1 MEQKKIS
8 ALILSALILMSAFVS
23 CGQDS
28 SVPESVTQAAET
40 ETTEAETTEPVDEF
54 GRPVVESSLPDD
66 LDLNG
71 ATVNLPYRP
80 IVNAVES
87 AYEFLAESENGEVIN
102 DAVFKRNRDVEER
115 LNVKLN
121 FVDPGTD
128 DNGAYLTNIKKS
140 VTAGDGAYDIVP
152 MFAYY
157 GSPLA
162 AEGYFTDL
170 LTTEYFNESS
180 PWWNKSFVEEL
191 TIFGC
196 LWTITGDLSLTA
208 TNRVYATFFNKKLQE
223 SYYKDLD
230 FYDEVYRGKW
240 TIDRFGALVKDGYSD
255 LNGNGERDDEDFYAW
270 FAPTASVPLDSF
282 QASLNLPITEK
293 DGDGIPRLV
302 YNNEKTAQAYQKVYD
317 LYFNNDGVNAGYYT
331 FESIEAADK
340 AFLEGR
346 STFLIDMFVTTDLLR
361 EMEDDYG
368 VLPVFKWDEIQEEY
382 HTTVHDCYS
391 IFAISASCPQVEA
404 ASAVLEAMGEYSY
417 RYVTPAYFE
426 IALKRKYAR
435 GDNDAEMYD
444 LILAGR
450 SFNFGVV
457 NSNSLNDLIHLWRS
471 QMDKR
476 KLDWQST
483 IDKQVTKFEKSLDKL
498 LTKFE
503 ELSER

>member
-1 MEQKKIS
+1 MKHKRIF
-8 ALILSALILMSAFVS
+8 ALILSALILLSAFVS
-23 CGQDS
+23 CGQDAS
-28 SVPESVTQAAET
+28 APESAPPDAET
-40 ETTEAETTEPVDEF
+40 ETTEAETTEPADEF
-54 GRPVVESSLPDD
+54 GRPIVASSLPDD
-66 LDLNG
+66 LDLGG
-71 ATVNLPYRP
+71 ATVNFLYHD
-80 IVNAVES
+80 VENPDR
-87 AYEFLAESENGEVIN
+87 EFLAEAENGEIIN
-102 DAVFKRNRDVEER
+102 DAIFKRNREVEER

-121 FVDPGTD
+121 FVPYGTD
-128 DNGAYLTNIKKS
+128 DTDYFQFRGIKNS
-140 VTAGDGAYDIVP
+140 VMAGDGAYDIIP
-152 MFAYY
+152 IHAYY

-162 AEGYFTDL
+162 PEGYFADL
-170 LTTEYFNESS
+170 LITEYFDETS

-196 LWTITGDLSLTA
+196 LWTITGDLSLSA
-208 TNRVYATFFNKKLQE
+208 TSRVYATFFNKKLQE
-223 SYYKDLD
+223 DYYKDLD
-230 FYDEVYRGKW
+230 FYDEVYNGKW
-240 TIDRFGALVKDGYSD
+240 TIDRFGELVKDEYSD
-255 LNGNGERDDEDFYAW
+255 LNGNSERDDDDFYAW

-282 QASLNLPITEK
+282 QAALDLPITKK
-293 DGDGIPRLV
+293 DEDGVPRLV

-317 LYFNNDGVNAGYYT
+317 LYFNNNGVNAGYYT
-331 FESIEAADK
+331 VESIIAAEN

-346 STFLIDMFVTTDLLR
+346 SIFLIDMLSTTDLLR
-361 EMEDDYG
+361 DMEDDYG
-368 VLPVFKWDEIQEEY
+368 VLPVFKWDEVQPEY
-382 HTTVHDCYS
+382 HTTVHDSYS
-391 IFAISASCPQVEA
+391 IFGLSASCSQLDT

-471 QMDKR
+471 LMDKR

-483 IDKQVTKFEKSLDKL
+483 IDKQVSRFEKSLDKL
-498 LTKFE
+498 LGKFE